1 MDVKSILLGFL
12 MFSPMTGYDL
22 KKFFNISFSFFS
34 GLSYGSIY
42 PSLKKMQEKD
52 LVTVQ
57 TEVQDGL
64 PNRKVYTI
72 TAKGRE
78 VFLHALKAPFELERQ
93 RSAFLTHLFFFTHL
107 THQERISKVKGYLQ
121 SINMLQEQ
129 LELARPQIEA
139 HADSYQRLCFEFGS
153 RFYQDLARNINNII
167 AALEAG
173 DIQSQKQKTRALQQQ
188 ILPASRGRKRK

>member
-42 PSLKKMQEKD
+42 PSLKKMQEED

-57 TEVQDGL
+57 TEIQDGL

-78 VFLHALKAPFELERQ
+78 VFLNTLKSPFELERQ

-107 THQERISKVKGYLQ
+107 THQERIAKVKGYLQ

-129 LELARPQIEA
+129 LELAEPQIEA
-139 HADSYQRLCFEFGS
+139 HADNYQRLCFEFGS
-153 RFYQDLARNINNII
+153 RFYQDLAKNISNVI
-167 AALEAG
+167 AALDAEE
-173 DIQSQKQKTRALQQQ
+173 IQNQKQKSESLQQT
-188 ILPASRGRKRK
+188 ILPVSRGRKRE

>member
-12 MFSPMTGYDL
+12 MISPMTGYDL

-42 PSLKKMQEKD
+42 PLLKKMQEEG
-52 LVTVQ
+52 LATVQ
-57 TEVQDGL
+57 TEAQDGL

-78 VFLHALKAPFELERQ
+78 VFLYALRAPFELEKQ

-107 THQERISKVKGYLQ
+107 TQQERIAKIKGYLQ
-121 SINMLQEQ
+121 SISMLQEQ
-129 LELARPQIEA
+129 LELAKPQIEG
-139 HADSYQRLCFEFGS
+139 HADNYQRLCFEFGS

-167 AALEAG
+167 DALEAG
-173 DIQSQKQKTRALQQQ
+173 DIQRQKQKSRALQQQ
-188 ILPASRGRKRK
+188 ILPASRGRKKG